1 MDKQEIVPCDVC
13 GAEATRFYKDT
24 AASLCEYHAEQYE
37 AKADLEVERQQ
48 EDAELDN
55 E

>member
-1 MDKQEIVPCDVC
+1 MPRDVC
-13 GAEATRFYKDT
+13 GAKATRFYNYT

-48 EDAELDN
+48 EDGALDS